1 MIAYITVGVSG
12 SGKSTLAAQMLEEGS
27 VDIIIERDQ
36 IRRQLFNFSQW
47 HEYKFTKEKE
57 RKVTEV
63 VDDLI
68 QEASRSGKNIII
80 SDTNLNAFFRNQLAA
95 KLTDLGYEPSLLPC
109 PITYEEACKNDVKR
123 FYSVGSEVIA
133 KQWKQWIEFTQNYLS
148 AYKYEPNPT
157 LESAYIFDID
167 GTIATNNG
175 ERGWYD
181 WEKVGMDKP
190 RTPVIEILKLLQ
202 SNSFNIVLLSG
213 RDECCR
219 KETEQWLTE
228 QGISAPLFMRPESDN
243 SCDTIIKKRLFL
255 KYVAPFYNVVGVF
268 DDRPKV
274 VNMWHDIGIPNVFAV
289 TDQRIQF

>member
-12 SGKSTLAAQMLEEGS
+12 SGKSTLASQMLKEGT
-27 VDIIIERDQ
+27 VDLIIERDQ
-36 IRRQLFNFSQW
+36 IRRQLFNFGQW
-47 HEYKFTKEKE
+47 HEYKFTKAKE
-57 RKVTEV
+57 QTVTGA
-63 VDDLI
+63 VDVYI
-68 QEASRSGKNIII
+68 QEASRSCKNIII
-80 SDTNLNAFFRNQLAA
+80 SDTNLNTGFRNQLAA
-95 KLTDLGYEPSLLPC
+95 KLIDLGYEVSLIPC
-109 PITYEEACKNDVKR
+109 PVTYEEACKNDLKR
-123 FYSVGSEVIA
+123 TYSVGSEVIA
-133 KQWKQWIEFTQNYLS
+133 KQWKQWMEFSQNHLS

-157 LESAYIFDID
+157 LKPAYIFDID

-181 WEKVGMDKP
+181 WKKVGMDKP

-219 KETEQWLTE
+219 KETEQWLTG

-243 SCDTIIKKRLFL
+243 SCDTIVKKRLFL
-255 KYVAPFYNVVGVF
+255 KHVAPFYNVVGVF

-289 TDQRIQF
+289 ADQRTQF